1 MNPINRRQVLRG
13 LFVGGGAVAFG
24 GLHAVESLLQAQAD
38 TEPERTDIPERYYI
52 FCYFNGGWDILLSL
66 DPRDPSRFNDG
77 NMSVTRIQPGYQLLQ
92 NVPTGRMDAPFWRPK
107 NFEDLS
113 FGPFI
118 GRMSELA
125 ERLLIIRGMSMD
137 TLTHQVGMRRFLT
150 GRPPSGLS
158 PRGSSTDTW
167 LSNRLAGNEP
177 LPNLSIRV
185 ESYNVDQPNSA
196 TAVRTSS
203 SDDLLRLLS
212 PGQTQFD
219 ELQERQLD
227 ELLRRHALCAETRH
241 SPALRAAEQSRASA
255 QTMLKQRLDEVFD
268 FRASSTAAIQ
278 EHFNI
283 TAAGFNPSSSKVQA
297 AIAATA
303 ITQGLSR
310 CVSIEAARGLDTHF
324 DNWGRDHGRNQM
336 EGFDAIA
343 DLASYLAKTPFKNDP
358 NASSSWLDHTTIIG
372 FSEFSRTPLL
382 NSSEGR
388 DHWLNNACFMLGGGV
403 KGGRVLG
410 QSSDYGMN
418 PQKLNLETG
427 ALDPDGEVV
436 RPEHIL
442 QALYNEV
449 GITEDEPDLRVE
461 PFNAIF
467 G

>member
-1 MNPINRRQVLRG
+1 MQLNRRQILRG

-24 GLHAVESLLQAQAD
+24 GLNAVENLMQAQASG
-38 TEPERTDIPERYYI
+38 EPERQDIPDRYYI
-52 FCYFNGGWDILLSL
+52 FCYFSGGWDILLSL
-66 DPRDPSRFNDG
+66 DPRDPAKFNDG

-92 NVPTGRMDAPFWRPK
+92 SVPSDRMDSPFWRPK
-107 NFEDLS
+107 NFEALS

-118 GRMSELA
+118 GRLADQA
-125 ERLLIIRGMSMD
+125 ERLLVVRGMSMD
-137 TLTHQVGMRRFLT
+137 TLTHEVGRRRFLT
-150 GRPPSGLS
+150 GRPPSGLTA
-158 PRGSSTDTW
+158 RGSSTDTW
-167 LSNRLAGNEP
+167 LSAHLANKEP
-177 LPNLSIRV
+177 LPNLSLRV
-185 ESYNVDQPNSA
+185 ESYNIDQPNSA

-203 SDDLLRLLS
+203 SDDLIRLLS
-212 PGQTQFD
+212 PGDTQLD

-227 ELLRRHALCAETRH
+227 ELMRRYALCAETRH
-241 SPALRAAEQSRASA
+241 SGGLTYAEQSRAST

-268 FRASSTAAIQ
+268 FRSSTTLAVQ

-283 TAAGFNPSSSKVQA
+283 TTQGFNPSSSKVQA

-343 DLASYLAKTPFKNDP
+343 DLVSYLAKTPYKNDP
-358 NASSSWLDHTTIIG
+358 NAGTSWLDHTTIIG

-382 NSSEGR
+382 NANEGR
-388 DHWLNNACFMLGGGV
+388 DHWLNNSCFMLGGGV

-418 PQKLNLETG
+418 PQKLNLATG
-427 ALDPDGEVV
+427 ALDPDGEIV

-442 QALYNEV
+442 QALYEEV
-449 GITEDEPDLRVE
+449 GLVQDEPDLRVK